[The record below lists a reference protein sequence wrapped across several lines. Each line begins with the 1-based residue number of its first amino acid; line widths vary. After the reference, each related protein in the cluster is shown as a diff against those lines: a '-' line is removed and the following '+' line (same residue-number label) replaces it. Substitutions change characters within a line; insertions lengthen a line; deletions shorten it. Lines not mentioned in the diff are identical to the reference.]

1 MCSVLYLSQT
11 RMSGHINMRSQ
22 STNFNIARKTPVRP
36 KSNREGTPSLYNGK
50 GVTFVGHA
58 RTACSSETK

>member
-11 RMSGHINMRSQ
+11 RGCDICPDTLICEVRVQTSTLPAKHQ
-22 STNFNIARKTPVRP
+22 S
-36 KSNREGTPSLYNGK
+36 REGTPSLYNGK